1 MFGAKLRT
9 WMENHIVRPRKKGNK
24 NKSNSSSASN
34 TITQTTDNNHHL
46 NHSTAEIYSKQKH
59 AASGFTMYQHHS
71 NGAGSPFKTNSNSNS
86 SSANHTGCSS
96 VISSP
101 VRRREVSPIQN
112 HAQSRYGWQS
122 PDREYIISPKSD
134 HFLYPSQHSSQQYLQ
149 SNTNTNTNSQDISGE
164 DNKYKTTQPQQEQQQ
179 QPTQQHQLNCSTS
192 SFSSLSWSTGSKE
205 PSMNSSGVQQVKTS
219 GVTQVVEINNG
230 LEHQV
235 FTPEEQRNSDEDP
248 NAVHYEEIGTLIR
261 HPENLFHGTTLPPE
275 RPKSEQ
281 FSCSTHTGRILIEE
295 RHSQDDHSARYGRLL
310 PSKMP
315 NPIIVSFR
323 SGSEEC
329 IPRQGAHGPLQTSG
343 AHSYTGSDH
352 GGTFM
357 HIRNIQ
363 RSKHLP
369 PIYGGQALS
378 ENRPPGAP
386 LISLSSP
393 ESAYSTGYSTDG
405 TSPGNGYTPPEY
417 YINMRTGTHYFPKSI
432 NSLAIEAQRYKFG
445 LNKIEEMSPIDPLP
459 KTSFNHRSNI
469 DECDGGQM
477 KMPSFPIVPPWG
489 SGPPSSPL
497 PMHAPIVIPT
507 LKGFESPSPRQR
519 CRIRTNPWYSTTETS
534 SSSSTATHSQPG
546 VMLTASQISSMT
558 ISSNSSQSTQSA
570 PSTIHVE
577 NNNKRDKSPGVK
589 SMSTSSSAG
598 GCSSGLS
605 IKHNMTYVSSES
617 SSSLTEVENVHRSF
631 TSNTMR
637 RKRSLQLQQHCIEPV
652 ADSPHKQNYHE
663 LPLAAMSDDDATL
676 NEMMGKFDE
685 SYVYEKETDILSD
698 SDPTDCPSDLDTGQD
713 AGDECDTDELLDIDF
728 IDTSSMQE
736 VYERKDALSNMG
748 YYVQGSPLLNQ
759 FQQHKAATR
768 IPRNSRSLKISAEQN
783 LLVSAG
789 GSAQRRR
796 KRYHKTRKKSSE
808 SRDHGHRSP
817 MRKPRETRS
826 VGGTPVCLRKHINA
840 SDKERYSRTT
850 PSQLSQRSNSLT
862 DAREKRFMTVGE
874 SEKALL
880 RADFEADVKYR
891 QLIMEAELI
900 LVSMR
905 NSAQSI
911 PRETPVASPRRVN
924 PLANK
929 RVEMIKNCEIE
940 PKRDFSK
947 QQSQQQQQQ
956 QQQQQLTNK
965 LRSSSELSEQELTAA
980 VNKRI
985 ELLKYESNSPPNSPK
1000 LVPCSPR
1007 KTHLTNFINQNLT
1020 NDLINR
1026 KSYEN
1031 SPLTPRRAMQSPACS
1046 PRQQRRLKTQSPV
1059 LKTITHS
1066 NNQILYNLSDSDQ
1079 ELCAIL
1085 NQKDERNQNFL
1096 KEKANIIAALEDVK
1110 NQNFLDSQQKV
1121 KSYCPQSEP
1130 LKRKVYK
1137 GATAYEQLK
1146 NDYESESVS
1155 IFQHRHQLKSFNSG
1169 SSDFQKDRLKP
1180 QNLRDDFNH
1189 LSKMQNEQ
1197 NDQLSLN
1204 KTALIVSTIEDLKRN
1219 LEHQSLELNGLN
1231 ET

>member
-24 NKSNSSSASN
+24 NKTNSSSASN

-112 HAQSRYGWQS
+112 HTQSRYGWQS
-122 PDREYIISPKSD
+122 PDREYIMSPKSD
-134 HFLYPSQHSSQQYLQ
+134 HFLYASQHSSQQYLQ
-149 SNTNTNTNSQDISGE
+149 SNTNTTNTISQDISVD
-164 DNKYKTTQPQQEQQQ
+164 DNKYKATQPQQEQQQ
-179 QPTQQHQLNCSTS
+179 QPAQQHQLNCSTS

-205 PSMNSSGVQQVKTS
+205 PSMNSSGVQQVNKASAT
-219 GVTQVVEINNG
+219 TQVVEINNG
-230 LEHQV
+230 PDHKV
-235 FTPEEQRNSDEDP
+235 FTTEEQRNSDDDP

-261 HPENLFHGTTLPPE
+261 HPENLFNETTVPPE

-281 FSCSTHTGRILIEE
+281 FSCTTHTGRILIEDK
-295 RHSQDDHSARYGRLL
+295 HSQDDHSARYGRLL

-329 IPRQGAHGPLQTSG
+329 IPRHGVHGVQTTTAS
-343 AHSYTGSDH
+343 HSYTGNDH
-352 GGTFM
+352 AGAFM

-369 PIYGGQALS
+369 PTYGGQVLT

-445 LNKIEEMSPIDPLP
+445 LNKIEEMSPIEPLP
-459 KTSFNHRSNI
+459 KTSFNHRSNT

-477 KMPSFPIVPPWG
+477 KMPSFPIVPPWV

-497 PMHAPIVIPT
+497 AMHNPIVIPT

-546 VMLTASQISSMT
+546 IMLTTSQISSMT

-570 PSTIHVE
+570 PSTIHIE
-577 NNNKRDKSPGVK
+577 NDSKRDKSPG
-589 SMSTSSSAG
+589 
-598 GCSSGLS
+598 
-605 IKHNMTYVSSES
+605 IK
-617 SSSLTEVENVHRSF
+617 SF

-728 IDTSSMQE
+728 IDTSSMHE
-736 VYERKDALSNMG
+736 VYERKDALNNMG
-748 YYVQGSPLLNQ
+748 RCYYVQGSPLLHQ
-759 FQQHKAATR
+759 FQQHKATTTR
-768 IPRNSRSLKISAEQN
+768 ISRNSRSLKMSAEQS
-783 LLVSAG
+783 LLANVG

-826 VGGTPVCLRKHINA
+826 VGGTPVCLRKHMNA

-891 QLIMEAELI
+891 QLIMEAESILI
-900 LVSMR
+900 SMR

-911 PRETPVASPRRVN
+911 HRETPVASPRRVN

-940 PKRDFSK
+940 PKRDLSK
-947 QQSQQQQQQ
+947 QQLQLQQQQQQ
-956 QQQQQLTNK
+956 QQQTTNK
-965 LRSSSELSEQELTAA
+965 LRSSSELSDQELMAA

-985 ELLKYESNSPPNSPK
+985 ELLKHESNSPPNSPK

-1031 SPLTPRRAMQSPACS
+1031 SPITPRRSMQSPTCS
-1046 PRQQRRLKTQSPV
+1046 PRQQRRLKTQSTV

-1066 NNQILYNLSDSDQ
+1066 NNHILNNLSDSDQ

-1085 NQKDERNQNFL
+1085 NQKDERNQNYL
-1096 KEKANIIAALEDVK
+1096 KEKANIVAALEDVK
-1110 NQNFLDSQQKV
+1110 NQNFLDSQRTIKT
-1121 KSYCPQSEP
+1121 YYPQSEP

-1137 GATAYEQLK
+1137 GPTAYEQLK
-1146 NDYESESVS
+1146 NDYENESVS
-1155 IFQHRHQLKSFNSG
+1155 LLKHRQQLKSFNSG
-1169 SSDFQKDRLKP
+1169 SSDFQKDRLT
-1180 QNLRDDFNH
+1180 QRNLREDFNH

-1231 ET
+1231 ETK